1 MRKLFRKPM
10 ALLLALA
17 LIAGSLSVA
26 VFALTVDEHGIFNVY
41 TKFYRVDS
49 NGDPLEDEIS
59 DVSYAGA
66 DTCDGT
72 LYVKKGDRIKAVMS
86 AESLMADGSDP
97 DSEFNVIRIS
107 LFLSFNKNMLELE
120 PAYINSD
127 PQKKQTFSSPIGDI
141 SVLHGDNMAATLGIS
156 DPNKKFINAYSAEI
170 TDIGNNHS
178 DEGFVLTRDGLGK
191 DIITWYFTVLNDANV
206 DLSQE
211 SLFAVEEASVC
222 TLDDQA
228 DTLEYTTFITSY
240 DEEGE
245 LASDLYYL
253 DVNSYSEN
261 LAFGGTVTYNTNN
274 TTLGVTGTIAAAN
287 GITDKGNG
295 VYEEVGQ
302 ADAAASLPAVT
313 AAAGTTFIGWATTQN
328 ATTPNVTAATLKA
341 ENPDT
346 LYAVYTQGAFVKYV
360 YNNGTPDNSTPA
372 NVGDPITAPSDPS
385 WTGHNFLGWT
395 DGTNTYTSAQIG
407 SLTVPSG
414 GITFTAIW
422 DYTLTYE
429 YTYENVKD
437 ADKLA
442 APALVQLEE
451 GDDIPSVAAATK
463 DGYTVTDWVYYDA
476 DDNEITD
483 GKMPAGNITAKATQ
497 SGVPYTLTYTFT
509 GEAPAGVTA
518 PTDNGTYYIGDSKV
532 LETVTAPEGYI
543 FSGWKLNDAVV
554 TEVTFGAGNVE
565 VTGEWTKG
573 EYTITYEYTYENVKD
588 ADKLEAPALVAK
600 AYGADLPE
608 VAAATKD
615 GYTVT
620 DWVYYDADDNEITDG
635 KMPAGNV
642 TAKATQ
648 SGVPYT
654 LTYTF
659 TGEAPA
665 GVTAPTDNGTYYIGD
680 SKVLETV
687 TAPEGYTF
695 SGWKLNDA
703 VVTEVTFGAGNVE
716 VTGEWT
722 KAEYTITYEYTY
734 ENVKDADKLEAP
746 APATKAYGADL
757 PEVAAATKDGYTVT
771 DWVYYDADDN
781 EITDGKMPAGNVTAK
796 ATQSGIP
803 YTLTYTFTGEAPAG
817 VTAPTDNGT
826 YYIGDSKTLE
836 TVTAPEG
843 YTFSGWKL
851 NDAVVT
857 EVTFGAGNVEVTGEW
872 TKGDYTITYEY
883 TYENVKDA
891 DKLEAPA
898 PVAKSY
904 GADLPEVAAAT
915 KDGYTVTDWVYYDAD
930 DNEITDGK
938 MPAGNVTAK
947 ATQSGIPYTLTY
959 TFTGEAPAGVTA
971 PTDNGTY
978 YIGDS
983 KTLEVVTAPEGYTFS
998 GWKLNDAVVT
1008 EVTFG
1013 TGNVEV
1019 TGEWTVNE
1027 YTITYLDD
1035 ENQQIDVQTYAFGA
1049 EITPIADPDID
1060 GKEFAGWV
1068 YTDENGDPIE
1078 GDLPET
1084 MPAYNIVATAIFNAA
1099 EYKVTYIV
1107 DGETY
1112 EEFDVTYNE
1121 PIDTPPVPDDKA
1133 DAVFMG
1139 WTDDGGTTVYSE
1151 DEIGEMLMPNH
1162 DVEFTAV
1169 WSQLYSLTL
1178 QYEDGTAIGE
1188 VKYYAEGDD
1197 IDPVDEPAALEEG
1210 YKFSGW
1216 KYNDE
1221 DGSFIEGDL
1230 PDVMPAY
1237 DIVAV
1242 ALFEK
1247 GEYTATYIVDGN
1259 EVESYD
1265 IVFGEDIDAPADP
1278 DKDGYDFA
1286 GWLETTD
1293 NKKLEEYTE
1302 GMPAKN
1308 LEFEAQWTPIDYT
1321 LTYTFTGEAPDGVTA
1336 PTDATAYHIGDSK
1349 TLEVI
1354 TAPEGYTFSGW
1365 KLNDAVVTEVTF
1377 GTEDIEV
1384 TGEWTKGEYT
1394 ITYEYT
1400 YENVKDA
1407 DKLEAPAPVAKSY
1420 GDDLPEVAAATKDG
1434 YNVTEWKF
1442 YDADNN
1448 EITDGK
1454 MPAGNVTAKATQS
1467 GIPYTLTYTFTG
1479 EVPDG
1484 VTAPTDST
1492 EYFIGDTVTLETVSE
1507 VTGYSFSG
1515 WKQDG
1520 TAVTEV
1526 TFGTED
1532 IEVTGEWTKGEYTI
1546 TYEYTYEN
1554 VKDADKLEAPADVLK
1569 NFGDDLPDA
1578 TAATKDGYNVTEWK
1592 FYDADNNEITDG
1604 KMPAGNVTAKATQSG
1619 IPYTLTYTFTG
1630 EVPEGVTAPTDDSTY
1645 YIGDSATLETVS
1657 SVDGYTFSGWKQD
1670 GTAVTEVTFG
1680 AGNIEVI
1687 GNWAKV
1693 STGGVIKLMPKAGN
1707 TTTMIER
1714 GGKVETYN
1722 NESIEGFNSAGNA
1735 RAKAK
1740 YAPYGISS
1748 VEQAYSNEYG
1758 PYAPDSAT
1766 GYDNWFVYGL
1776 RTGMSAADLDTY
1788 IEVTDG
1794 GRYEATGLKRN
1805 KVVTGSV
1812 ITVYDCK
1819 GTINDTSDDTVV
1831 EKFYVVIFGD
1841 VNCDGT
1847 VNASDTN
1854 EIDNEIITR
1863 NWTTEE
1869 NYVSYKARAA
1879 NLNTDA
1885 SVNAYDNNAL
1895 DTVII
1900 QTHEINQ
1907 TTGKVEAK
1915 A

>member
-17 LIAGSLSVA
+17 LIAGSMSVA
-26 VFALTVDEHGIFNVY
+26 VFALTEDEHGIFNVY

-59 DVSYAGA
+59 DVSYSGT

-86 AESLMADGSDP
+86 FESLMADGSDP
-97 DSEFNVIRIS
+97 DSVFNVYQFS
-107 LFLSFNKNMLELE
+107 MLLSFNKNLLALE
-120 PAYINSD
+120 
-127 PQKKQTFSSPIGDI
+127 SSCAPVSGGKYFDSGSSIGQI
-141 SVLHGDNMAATLGIS
+141 CSIPGETKANMLGIYDS
-156 DPNKKFINAYSAEI
+156 GKSYVIANTEFL
-170 TDIGNNHS
+170 TDNEEYG
-178 DEGFVLTRDGLGK
+178 GYVLTRDGTGK
-191 DIITWYFTVLNDANV
+191 DLITWYFTVKNDIT
-206 DLSQE
+206 DLTQE
-211 SLFAVEEASVC
+211 SIFGVEGGSVC
-222 TLDDQA
+222 TKDDYDNPELYMTWVSSADEIGPLDS
-228 DTLEYTTFITSY
+228 SY
-240 DEEGE
+240 
-245 LASDLYYL
+245 YYL

-261 LAFGGTVTYNTNN
+261 LAIGGTVTYNTNN
-274 TTLGVTGTIAAAN
+274 TTLGVTGTIAAAD
-287 GITDKGNG
+287 GITNKGNG

-302 ADAAASLPAVT
+302 ANTAASLPVVT
-313 AAAGTTFIGWATTQN
+313 TAAGTTFLGWATTQN
-328 ATTPNVTAATLKA
+328 ATTPDVTAATLKA
-341 ENPDT
+341 ESPDT
-346 LYAVYTQGAFVKYV
+346 LYAVYTQGSFVKYV

-372 NVGDPITAPSDPS
+372 NVGDPITAPSDPV

-395 DGTNTYTSAQIG
+395 DGTNTYNSADIG
-407 SLTVPSG
+407 NLTVPSG

-442 APALVQLEE
+442 APAPVQLEE

-463 DGYTVTDWVYYDA
+463 DGYTITDWVYYDA
-476 DDNEITD
+476 DDNEITT
-483 GKMPAGNITAKATQ
+483 GKMPAGNVTAKATQ
-497 SGVPYTLTYTFT
+497 SGIPYTLTYTFT

-518 PTDNGTYYIGDSKV
+518 PTDSAEYYIGDSKT
-532 LETVTAPEGYI
+532 LEVVTAPAGYI

-565 VTGEWTKG
+565 VTGEWTKAD
-573 EYTITYEYTYENVKD
+573 YTITYEYTYENVKD
-588 ADKLEAPALVAK
+588 ADKLEVPAQVTK

-620 DWVYYDADDNEITDG
+620 DWVYYDADDNAITDG

-648 SGVPYT
+648 SGIAYS
-654 LTYTF
+654 LTYAF
-659 TGEAPA
+659 TGDVPA
-665 GVTAPTDNGTYYIGD
+665 GVNAPTDSAEYYIGD
-680 SKVLETV
+680 SKTLEAV
-687 TAPEGYTF
+687 TAPAGYIF

-746 APATKAYGADL
+746 AQVTKAYQADL

-771 DWVYYDADDN
+771 DWVYYDANDN
-781 EITDGKMPAGNVTAK
+781 AITDGKMPAGNVTAK
-796 ATQSGIP
+796 ATQSGIA
-803 YTLTYTFTGEAPAG
+803 YSLTYTFTGDVPAG

-836 TVTAPEG
+836 VVTAPEG

-904 GADLPEVAAAT
+904 GDDLPEVAAAT

-947 ATQSGIPYTLTY
+947 ATQSGIAYSLTY

-1013 TGNVEV
+1013 AGNVEV

-1121 PIDTPPVPDDKA
+1121 PIDTPPAPDDKA

-1265 IVFGEDIDAPADP
+1265 IVFGEDIDTPADP
-1278 DKDGYDFA
+1278 DKDGYEFA

-1293 NKKLEEYTE
+1293 NKAPDEYTE

-1308 LEFEAQWTPIDYT
+1308 LEFEAQWEELYT
-1321 LTYTFTGEAPDGVTA
+1321 LTVVYDDGTTA
-1336 PTDATAYHIGDSK
+1336 DAEYSYVEGAEMTDVPT
-1349 TLEVI
+1349 
-1354 TAPEGYTFSGW
+1354 
-1365 KLNDAVVTEVTF
+1365 
-1377 GTEDIEV
+1377 
-1384 TGEWTKGEYT
+1384 
-1394 ITYEYT
+1394 
-1400 YENVKDA
+1400 A
-1407 DKLEAPAPVAKSY
+1407 DPV
-1420 GDDLPEVAAATKDG
+1420 KDG
-1434 YNVTEWKF
+1434 YNFLGWLYSYDNTVYETADLAGFTMPDEDVTL
-1442 YDADNN
+1442 
-1448 EITDGK
+1448 
-1454 MPAGNVTAKATQS
+1454 TAQWQKL
-1467 GIPYTLTYTFTG
+1467 YTLTVVYDDGTTADAEYSYAEGEEMTDVPTADPVKGGYEFQGWLYSYDNTVYETADLAGFTMPDEDVTLTAQWDEELFTLTIVYNDGTTADAEYSYAEG
-1479 EVPDG
+1479 EEMTDVPTADPVREG
-1484 VTAPTDST
+1484 YEFQGWLYSYDDTIYETADLAGFTMPDEDVTLTAQWQATAP
-1492 EYFIGDTVTLETVSE
+1492 
-1507 VTGYSFSG
+1507 
-1515 WKQDG
+1515 
-1520 TAVTEV
+1520 
-1526 TFGTED
+1526 
-1532 IEVTGEWTKGEYTI
+1532 
-1546 TYEYTYEN
+1546 
-1554 VKDADKLEAPADVLK
+1554 
-1569 NFGDDLPDA
+1569 
-1578 TAATKDGYNVTEWK
+1578 AA
-1592 FYDADNNEITDG
+1592 
-1604 KMPAGNVTAKATQSG
+1604 
-1619 IPYTLTYTFTG
+1619 
-1630 EVPEGVTAPTDDSTY
+1630 
-1645 YIGDSATLETVS
+1645 
-1657 SVDGYTFSGWKQD
+1657 
-1670 GTAVTEVTFG
+1670 
-1680 AGNIEVI
+1680 
-1687 GNWAKV
+1687 
-1693 STGGVIKLMPKAGN
+1693 VIKLMPKAG

-1714 GGKVETYN
+1714 GGKVETTAYN
-1722 NESIEGFNSAGNA
+1722 SGTVEGFNNAGGRTKYDYVPVGVQTVEYAYNDVYEHNA
-1735 RAKAK
+1735 GD
-1740 YAPYGISS
+1740 YSYTSSTNDWFIYGL
-1748 VEQAYSNEYG
+1748 
-1758 PYAPDSAT
+1758 AT
-1766 GYDNWFVYGL
+1766 GL
-1776 RTGMSAADLDTY
+1776 TETTLADY
-1788 IEVTDG
+1788 IEVSGD
-1794 GRYEATGLKRN
+1794 GRYVVEGLKRG
-1805 KVVTGSV
+1805 KVVTGTTVS
-1812 ITVYDCK
+1812 VYDRK
-1819 GTINDTSDDTVV
+1819 GTVDDENDDVLI
-1831 EKFYVVIFGD
+1831 EKFYVVIVGD
-1841 VNCDGT
+1841 VNCDGVINSSDATAMNQELKTHEWT
-1847 VNASDTN
+1847 VVNPKP
-1854 EIDNEIITR
+1854 
-1863 NWTTEE
+1863 
-1869 NYVSYKARAA
+1869 YMVRAA
-1879 NLNTDA
+1879 NVNKDSTFSSTDITA
-1885 SVNAYDNNAL
+1885 FNPV
-1895 DTVII
+1895 TKG
-1900 QTHEINQ
+1900 THTINQ
-1907 TTGKVEAK
+1907 VTGKVVAK
-1915 A
+1915 S

>member
-1 MRKLFRKPM
+1 MRKLFRKPIAM
-10 ALLLALA
+10 LLTIA
-17 LIAGSLSVA
+17 LIVGSLTVA
-26 VFALTVDEHGIFNVY
+26 VSALTEDESGIFNVY
-41 TKFYRVDS
+41 TKFYRVDG
-49 NGDPLEDEIS
+49 NNEIGV
-59 DVSYAGA
+59 DYGAGT
-66 DTCDGT
+66 DTSTGT
-72 LYVKKGDRIKAVMS
+72 LYVKKGDTIKAVMS
-86 AESLMADGSDP
+86 AESFMATGSDP
-97 DSEFNVIRIS
+97 DSEFNVFRIS
-107 LFLSFNKNMLELE
+107 MLLSYNKNLLKISETN
-120 PAYINSD
+120 YD
-127 PQKKQTFSSPIGDI
+127 PSKGKTMFTAKIGTI
-141 SVLHGDNMAATLGIS
+141 SVITGEYQARDLGIS
-156 DPNKKFINAYSAEI
+156 DSNKQFINAYSGDI
-170 TDIGNNHS
+170 TDIGDQHS

-191 DIITWYFTVLNDANV
+191 DIIEWTFTVLQNATV
-206 DLSQE
+206 TEE
-211 SLFAVEEASVC
+211 SLFTVEEASVDNHEDPYDSSLC
-222 TLDDQA
+222 
-228 DTLEYTTFITSY
+228 TTFITSY
-240 DEEGE
+240 DEYGD
-245 LASDLYYL
+245 LSSDFYYL
-253 DVNSYSEN
+253 EVNSYSEK
-261 LAFGGTVTYNTNN
+261 LAIGGTVNYDTNYNNG
-274 TTLGVTGTIAAAN
+274 TLVTSGTIAAAN
-287 GITDKGNG
+287 GITNKGSG
-295 VYEEVGQ
+295 VYEELGQ
-302 ADAAASLPAVT
+302 NGGNASLPTVT
-313 AAAGTTFIGWATTQN
+313 PADDSTFIGWATTPN
-328 ATTPNVTAATLKA
+328 ASAADVTAATLKA
-341 ENPDT
+341 DTPDT
-346 LYAVYTQGAFVKYV
+346 LYAVYTKGAYVKYV
-360 YNNGTPDNSTPA
+360 YNNGTPDNSTTA
-372 NVGDPITAPSDPS
+372 NVGDPITAPSDPV
-385 WTGHNFLGWT
+385 WTGHNFKGWT

-407 SLTVPSG
+407 NLTVPTG

-422 DYTLTYE
+422 DY
-429 YTYENVKD
+429 
-437 ADKLA
+437 
-442 APALVQLEE
+442 
-451 GDDIPSVAAATK
+451 I
-463 DGYTVTDWVYYDA
+463 
-476 DDNEITD
+476 
-483 GKMPAGNITAKATQ
+483 
-497 SGVPYTLTYTFT
+497 
-509 GEAPAGVTA
+509 
-518 PTDNGTYYIGDSKV
+518 
-532 LETVTAPEGYI
+532 
-543 FSGWKLNDAVV
+543 
-554 TEVTFGAGNVE
+554 
-565 VTGEWTKG
+565 
-573 EYTITYEYTYENVKD
+573 ITYEYTYENVKE
-588 ADKLEAPALVAK
+588 ADKLAAPAAVNKDA
-600 AYGADLPE
+600 GADLPD
-608 VAAATKD
+608 ATAATKE
-615 GYTVT
+615 GY
-620 DWVYYDADDNEITDG
+620 
-635 KMPAGNV
+635 NV
-642 TAKATQ
+642 TA
-648 SGVPYT
+648 
-654 LTYTF
+654 
-659 TGEAPA
+659 
-665 GVTAPTDNGTYYIGD
+665 
-680 SKVLETV
+680 
-687 TAPEGYTF
+687 
-695 SGWKLNDA
+695 WK
-703 VVTEVTFGAGNVE
+703 F
-716 VTGEWT
+716 
-722 KAEYTITYEYTY
+722 
-734 ENVKDADKLEAP
+734 
-746 APATKAYGADL
+746 
-757 PEVAAATKDGYTVT
+757 
-771 DWVYYDADDN
+771 YDADDN

-803 YTLTYTFTGEAPAG
+803 YTLTYTFTGEVPDG
-817 VTAPTDNGT
+817 VTAPTDST
-826 YYIGDSKTLE
+826 EYYIGDSVNLE
-836 TVTAPEG
+836 TVTPPTG
-843 YTFSGWKL
+843 YAFSGWKQ
-851 NDAVVT
+851 DGADVT
-857 EVTFGAGNVEVTGEW
+857 SVTFGAGDIEVTGAW
-872 TKGDYTITYEY
+872 SISSFPVTYEY
-883 TYENVKDA
+883 TYENVKEADKLVAPETTNVVVGENLPDATAATKDGYNVTDWKFYDADDNEITDGKMPAGNVTARATQSGIPYTLTYTFTGDIPDGVTAPTDGTAYYIGDTVTLATVNDVTGYDFSGWQKDGSDVTSVTFGTEDIEVTGEWTLNEYTVTYEYTYENVKEA

-898 PVAKSY
+898 DATKAF
-904 GADLPEVAAAT
+904 GADLPDATAAT
-915 KDGYTVTDWVYYDAD
+915 KDGYNVTEWKFYDAD

-959 TFTGEAPAGVTA
+959 TFAGDVPAGVTAPTDSTEYYIGDSVTLETVTPPTGYGFSGWQKDGSTVTEVTFGAGDIEVTGNWTIGAYTITYEYTYENVKEDDKLAAPGNVSKDYGDDLPDATAATKDGYNVTDWVFYDADDNEITDGKMPASDVTAKATQSGIPYTLTYSMTGDIPAGVTA

-1013 TGNVEV
+1013 ADNVEV
-1019 TGEWTVNE
+1019 IGEWTVNE

-1121 PIDTPPVPDDKA
+1121 PIDTPPAPDDKA

-1247 GEYTATYIVDGN
+1247 GEFTATYIVDGN
-1259 EVESYD
+1259 QVESYD

-1278 DKDGYDFA
+1278 EKDGFVFD

-1293 NKKLEEYTE
+1293 NLAPEDYTN
-1302 GMPAKN
+1302 GMPARN
-1308 LEFEAQWTPIDYT
+1308 LVFEAQWKQI
-1321 LTYTFTGEAPDGVTA
+1321 
-1336 PTDATAYHIGDSK
+1336 
-1349 TLEVI
+1349 
-1354 TAPEGYTFSGW
+1354 
-1365 KLNDAVVTEVTF
+1365 
-1377 GTEDIEV
+1377 
-1384 TGEWTKGEYT
+1384 YT

-1407 DKLEAPAPVAKSY
+1407 DKLEAPEAEELLE
-1420 GDDLPEVAAATKDG
+1420 GEDIPEVAAEIKDG
-1434 YNVTEWKF
+1434 YTVTDWKY
-1442 YDADNN
+1442 YDADDN

-1479 EVPDG
+1479 EVPEG

-1554 VKDADKLEAPADVLK
+1554 VKDADKLEAPADVSK

-1630 EVPEGVTAPTDDSTY
+1630 EVPEGVTAPTDNGTY
-1645 YIGDSATLETVS
+1645 YIGDSKTLETVTAP
-1657 SVDGYTFSGWKQD
+1657 DGYTFSGWKLND
-1670 GTAVTEVTFG
+1670 SVVTEVTFG
-1680 AGNIEVI
+1680 TEDIEVT
-1687 GNWAKV
+1687 GEWTKTQ
-1693 STGGVIKLMPKAGN
+1693 TGGVIKLMPKAGN

-1758 PYAPDSAT
+1758 PYAPDSANE
-1766 GYDNWFVYGL
+1766 YDEWFVYGL
-1776 RTGMSAADLDTY
+1776 RTGMNGADLDTY
-1788 IEVTDG
+1788 IEVTGG

-1819 GTINDTSDDTVV
+1819 GTADDTSDDTVV

-1854 EIDNEIITR
+1854 EIDSEIITR

-1879 NLNTDA
+1879 NLTTDS
-1885 SVNAYDNNAL
+1885 SVNASDVNSL
-1895 DTVII
+1895 DDVII

-1907 TTGKVEAK
+1907 TTGKVVAK
-1915 A
+1915 P